1 MVSYVLSASVDD
13 EVAGENVASL
23 VFVYELQEVLSLGS
37 SVNPVVSCWMFAVFA
52 SFCEEVG
59 TVDGLCGWTV
69 HTFMNAVVVTGTV
82 AMVLAVVAVMAGV
95 ASCLQNAVVVVG
107 ATLVAG
113 VATSAFTARSW
124 ANHWA

>member
-23 VFVYELQEVLSLGS
+23 VFAYELQEVLSLGS
-37 SVNPVVSCWMFAVFA
+37 SINPVVSCWMFAVFA

-82 AMVLAVVAVMAGV
+82 AMVLAVMAVMAGV
-95 ASCLQNAVVVVG
+95 ENAVVVIG

-113 VATSAFTARSW
+113 VATSATFTARSW